1 MTYGNILIDTQF
13 PPDLY
18 FSHEKNTFERYQKPT
33 VSPPG
38 DWATASG
45 GPDGCT
51 LGSGKAGTCNIDT
64 STKTCGT
71 GTGG

>member
-1 MTYGNILIDTQF
+1 MKKNI
-13 PPDLY
+13 
-18 FSHEKNTFERYQKPT
+18 FERYQKPT
-33 VSPPG
+33 VSPLG

-51 LGSGKAGTCNIDT
+51 LGSGKAGTCNIGT